1 MLSTPRQ
8 WMTKAVGHL
17 KKLPGVG
24 ALRRRRHLAHFFS
37 SKGYGTHYG
46 VFDSFAQARDWLPA
60 SGEFDRPEFSEE
72 YLGVRT
78 QRVFAY
84 DYPVMFW
91 LKMAFAQGA
100 TSVRD
105 IGGSVGVHYY
115 AYRRFLDYPA
125 QLDWTVCELSNAVR
139 LGRELAQ
146 KEGVGG
152 QLRFTESMDPSGVAA
167 DVLIL
172 AGTLEFL
179 DGPGLDQFLARCER
193 RPNHILLNKLPLH
206 DGADF
211 VSTQHICAGAFAP
224 HHVFNRA
231 RFIASIEQQGYRLVD
246 AWDVPDRTF
255 FMPGH
260 PDKSFDTYSGLHFQA
275 LSA

>member
-1 MLSTPRQ
+1 MLMTPRQ
-8 WMTKAVGHL
+8 LVTRTVGHV
-17 KKLPGVG
+17 KKLPGIE

-37 SKGYGTHYG
+37 SRGYGAHYG
-46 VFDSFAQARDWLPA
+46 VFSSFEQARDWLPKT
-60 SGEFDRPEFSEE
+60 GEFDRPEFSEE

-100 TSVRD
+100 TSVFD

-115 AYRRFLDYPA
+115 AYSKFLDYPE
-125 QLDWTVCELSNAVR
+125 QLHWTVCELSHAVR
-139 LGRELAQ
+139 LGRELAV
-146 KEGVGG
+146 KEDAR
-152 QLRFTESMDPSGVAA
+152 QLHFTESMAPAEIAA
-167 DVLIL
+167 DVLIM
-172 AGTLEFL
+172 AGTLEFIE
-179 DGPGLDQFLARCER
+179 DWRFGDFLRRCQR

-206 DGADF
+206 NGDDF

-231 RFIASIEQQGYRLVD
+231 KFIESVEREGYRLVD
-246 AWDVPDRTF
+246 AWDVPDRSF

-275 LSA
+275 I